1 MLCIKTFF
9 KGIQGTGSNVAENY
23 ANRRKHKNAQTL
35 LVFATITAAMQVN
48 GLEQG

>member
-1 MLCIKTFF
+1 MLGIKAFF
-9 KGIQGTGSNVAENY
+9 EGLQGASANITENH
-23 ANRRKHKNAQTL
+23 ANRRQHENAQTF